1 MKMKKGEDV
10 SLLKRGIDISYHQGN
25 IDFEKVRNGG
35 IEFVILRSSYRNTV
49 DKKFFEYVE
58 KARLAGIQILGVYH
72 FSYALT
78 EAEAVK
84 EADYMVKQVEKA
96 GLGKEILCF
105 FDFEYDTVK
114 KAEAKGVTLGKKECN
129 ANTLAFCNRVEE
141 LGYKAGIYL
150 NKDFYQNWYEPSVL
164 SSFRVWLADY
174 TGEADFPCLLQQY
187 TSEGTVP
194 GINTDVDMDYLFEEE
209 SDKKEDFKI
218 NGIPKKTRRAVV
230 QLAQSWIGK
239 NEADGSHR
247 EIIDIYNS
255 YKGKKPRG
263 LKMKYDWSWCA
274 ATWSAL
280 AIALDYTDIMPIEI
294 SCGELIKRAQDMD
307 IWVEDDS
314 YIPKPGDAILYDWQD
329 SGVGDNTGW
338 PDHVG
343 TVSHISEDKK
353 TFEVVEGNYN
363 DKVAVRYVSANGKNI
378 RGFITPKYDEE
389 PDSIKDVPK
398 FTVTAIAEQVLD
410 GKWGNGSE
418 RKELLEKS
426 GYNYSEVQAEVNRI
440 YKERNQKRTVY
451 EITAYSLKCR
461 EYASLDSKVVGYV
474 SKGCR
479 YEGTGN
485 KVKSGGIEWIE
496 LLFTVI
502 GKDPVRIWCSGNYL
516 KEV

>member
-1 MKMKKGEDV
+1 MKMK
-10 SLLKRGIDISYHQGN
+10 KRGIDISYHQGN
-25 IDFEKVRNGG
+25 VDFEQVRDSG

-58 KARLAGIQILGVYH
+58 KARSAGIWILGVYH
-72 FSYALT
+72 FSYALN

-84 EADYMVKQVEKA
+84 EADYMIKQVEKA
-96 GLGKEILCF
+96 GLGKETLCF

-114 KAEAKGVTLGKKECN
+114 KAETKGVILGKKECN
-129 ANTLAFCNRVEE
+129 AHTLAFCNRVKE

-150 NKDFYQNWYEPSVL
+150 NKDFYQNWYEFSVL

-174 TGEADFPCLLQQY
+174 TGEADFSCLLQQY
-187 TSEGTVP
+187 TSEGSVP
-194 GINTDVDMDYLFEEE
+194 GINTDVDMDYLFDEKTDE
-209 SDKKEDFKI
+209 KEDFKI
-218 NGIPKKTRRAVV
+218 TDIPKKTRRAVV

-239 NEADGSHR
+239 NETDGSHR

-280 AIALDYTDIMPIEI
+280 AISLDYTDIMPIEI
-294 SCGELIKRAQDMD
+294 SCGELIKRAQDMG

-329 SGVGDNTGW
+329 NGIGDNTGW

-343 TVSHISEDKK
+343 TVSHVSEDKK
-353 TFEVVEGNYN
+353 TFEVIEGNYN
-363 DKVAVRYVSANGKNI
+363 NKVAVRHVSANEKNI

-389 PDSIKDVPK
+389 EKMPIVDTTTGHEL
-398 FTVTAIAEQVLD
+398 TVTDIAKQVLE
-410 GKWGNGSE
+410 GKWKNGSE
-418 RKELLEKS
+418 RKELLEKF
-426 GYNYSEVQAEVNRI
+426 GWNYQEVQAEVNRLCKEKNAKKTI
-440 YKERNQKRTVY
+440 YEV
-451 EITAYSLKCR
+451 TAYSLKCR
-461 EYASLDSKVVGYV
+461 EYPSLDSKVVGYI

-485 KVKSGGIEWIE
+485 KVKTNGIEWIE
-496 LLFTVI
+496 LFFTVI